1 MRSPARKLKKSPVKN
16 IVRFPAIKANGGK
29 TILVESLLESHY
41 CIHLEFDPNV
51 ATYFPQP
58 KTFQI
63 PGEDEES
70 SYTPDFEVHS
80 VVGDR
85 CYVEVKPLKRS
96 LSEHYCQL
104 FDRFESSL
112 VDTNYAFLLVDEV
125 EVYQQ
130 PLFSNYEKLYRYRK
144 RPTLD
149 MRNLHSCAASIHGPV
164 PLSWLV
170 AKLEAQASL
179 REIYSW
185 IALGYLN
192 FDIATIPLDM
202 NTEVTFRVD

>member
-16 IVRFPAIKANGGK
+16 IVRFPAIKANSGK

-41 CIHLEFDPNV
+41 CIHLEFDLNV

-58 KTFQI
+58 KTFQV
-63 PGEDEES
+63 PGDDEES
-70 SYTPDFEVHS
+70 IYTPDFEVHS
-80 VVGDR
+80 VTGDR
-85 CYVEVKPLKRS
+85 IYVEVKPLEPS
-96 LSEHYCQL
+96 LSAHFSQL
-104 FDRFESSL
+104 FDRFESTL
-112 VDTNYAFLLVDEV
+112 VNTNYTFLVVNEF

-130 PLFSNYEKLYRYRK
+130 PIFSNYKKLYKFRK
-144 RPTLD
+144 RPSLD
-149 MRNLHSCAASIHGPV
+149 MRNLHDCANSIHGPV

-170 AKLEAQASL
+170 AKLKTRASL

-192 FDIATIPLDM
+192 FDIATIPLNM
-202 NTEVTFRVD
+202 NTEVAFNVD